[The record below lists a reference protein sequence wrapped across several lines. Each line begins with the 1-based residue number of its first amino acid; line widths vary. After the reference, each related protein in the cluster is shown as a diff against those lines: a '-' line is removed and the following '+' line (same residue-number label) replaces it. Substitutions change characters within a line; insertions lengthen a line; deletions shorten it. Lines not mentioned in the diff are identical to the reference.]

1 MRFNEGQRVKVL
13 VVSGGISPGEVVT
26 ITDAFEKANVEIY
39 RAETVDRRF
48 GYFTPDMLE
57 EVEVLPDVH

>member
-13 VVSGGISPGEVVT
+13 VVSGGIHPGETVT
-26 ITDAFEKANVEIY
+26 VIESEKHANVEIY
-39 RAETVDRRF
+39 KASNGETF
-48 GYFTPDMLE
+48 AYFTPDMLE